1 MVGDSQKAIRQSIC
15 WQHWPQVIFAPFQFS
30 LRQDPS
36 FDVCTNVRWPSN
48 LPPFHSNPMLAGNV
62 VALLSPLIF
71 IPLLTYAFGPQN
83 YDYKSMAQ
91 IRLADDIDLVSS
103 DPELT
108 PSSQP
113 SPSRST
119 SLVAGEQEK
128 LARASIIAKSLT
140 GFMTLALLILWPI
153 PLYGTGYIFSKRFFT
168 GWVVV
173 GILWLFFSA
182 FCVGLY
188 PLWEGR
194 KSMAHTF
201 KGILKDLSRG
211 GGGVKVR
218 GRTGVVIESENKVD
232 FPEKESMP

>member
-1 MVGDSQKAIRQSIC
+1 
-15 WQHWPQVIFAPFQFS
+15 
-30 LRQDPS
+30 
-36 FDVCTNVRWPSN
+36 
-48 LPPFHSNPMLAGNV
+48 MLAGNV

-91 IRLADDIDLVSS
+91 IRLADDVDIVSS

-108 PSSQP
+108 TSSQP
-113 SPSRST
+113 SPPKPSSIST
-119 SLVAGEQEK
+119 HLVTEDQAK
-128 LARASIIAKSLT
+128 LARASTIAKSLT
-140 GFMTLALLILWPI
+140 GFMTLAFLILWPI

-211 GGGVKVR
+211 GGGAKVR
-218 GRTGVVIESENKVD
+218 GRRVVVVESEDKVE
-232 FPEKESMP
+232 FPEKESIP

>member
-1 MVGDSQKAIRQSIC
+1 
-15 WQHWPQVIFAPFQFS
+15 
-30 LRQDPS
+30 
-36 FDVCTNVRWPSN
+36 
-48 LPPFHSNPMLAGNV
+48 MLAGNV

-91 IRLADDIDLVSS
+91 IRLADDFDLVSS

-113 SPSRST
+113 SPPKPSSIAT
-119 SLVAGEQEK
+119 PLVTEEQAK
-128 LARASIIAKSLT
+128 LARASLIAKSLT

-194 KSMAHTF
+194 KSMARTF

-211 GGGVKVR
+211 GGGAKVR
-218 GRTGVVIESENKVD
+218 ERRGVLAESEGKVD
-232 FPEKESMP
+232 VPDKEIMP

>member
-1 MVGDSQKAIRQSIC
+1 
-15 WQHWPQVIFAPFQFS
+15 
-30 LRQDPS
+30 
-36 FDVCTNVRWPSN
+36 
-48 LPPFHSNPMLAGNV
+48 MLAGNV

-71 IPLLTYAFGPQN
+71 VPLLTYGFGPQN

-91 IRLADDIDLVSS
+91 IRLADDIDLSS

-108 PSSQP
+108 PSSQTSPPKP
-113 SPSRST
+113 SSIATPMVT
-119 SLVAGEQEK
+119 EEQAK
-128 LARASIIAKSLT
+128 LARASLIAKSLT
-140 GFMTLALLILWPI
+140 GFLTLALLILWPI

-168 GWVVV
+168 GWIVV
-173 GILWLFFSA
+173 GIFWLFFSA

-211 GGGVKVR
+211 GGGAKIR
-218 GRTGVVIESENKVD
+218 GRRGVVIESDGKIDV
-232 FPEKESMP
+232 PEKEIMP

>member
-1 MVGDSQKAIRQSIC
+1 
-15 WQHWPQVIFAPFQFS
+15 
-30 LRQDPS
+30 
-36 FDVCTNVRWPSN
+36 
-48 LPPFHSNPMLAGNV
+48 MLAGNV

-71 IPLLTYAFGPQN
+71 IPLLTYGIGPQN

-91 IRLADDIDLVSS
+91 IRLADDVDLVSS

-108 PSSQP
+108 PSSHP
-113 SPSRST
+113 SPPKPSST
-119 SLVAGEQEK
+119 SAPPATEEQAK
-128 LARASIIAKSLT
+128 LALASLIAKSLT

-168 GWVVV
+168 GWIVV

-201 KGILKDLSRG
+201 KGIWKDLSRG
-211 GGGVKVR
+211 GGGAKVR
-218 GRTGVVIESENKVD
+218 GRRGVVIESEDKVD
-232 FPEKESMP
+232 VPEKELMP